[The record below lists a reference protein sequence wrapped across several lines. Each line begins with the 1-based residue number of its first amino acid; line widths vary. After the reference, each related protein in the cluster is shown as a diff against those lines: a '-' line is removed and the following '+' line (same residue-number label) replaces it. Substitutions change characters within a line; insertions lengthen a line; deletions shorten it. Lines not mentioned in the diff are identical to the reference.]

1 MCFDGDLLSDR
12 GEFWGAKCRSGRIG
26 IQHGLVGSERIFE
39 QHSGMAVFSAGC
51 WHRDADGVMVDGTST
66 QPVMF
71 HIAGVCHRD
80 GIGVGL
86 FCRRFAFFYSGGVT
100 SKK

>member
-1 MCFDGDLLSDR
+1 
-12 GEFWGAKCRSGRIG
+12 
-26 IQHGLVGSERIFE
+26 
-39 QHSGMAVFSAGC
+39 
-51 WHRDADGVMVDGTST
+51 MVDGTST

-86 FCRRFAFFYSGGVT
+86 FCRRFAFFYSGGRYVKEVT
-100 SKK
+100 AGMRDLAEAASVLMAWKVTGVQSKYKNYVLVIGESNRWD